1 MAVIVLGKRDKDFGW
16 VKETRIW
23 LGIDGCDSVREERQ
37 GFWLGIDGC
46 DSVREERQGF
56 WLYRCVKRDKDFGW
70 V

>member
-1 MAVIVLGKRDKDFGW
+1 MCEERQGF
-16 VKETRIW
+16 W

-46 DSVREERQGF
+46 DREKDFVGYR
-56 WLYRCVKRDKDFGW
+56 WLDSEKDFGW